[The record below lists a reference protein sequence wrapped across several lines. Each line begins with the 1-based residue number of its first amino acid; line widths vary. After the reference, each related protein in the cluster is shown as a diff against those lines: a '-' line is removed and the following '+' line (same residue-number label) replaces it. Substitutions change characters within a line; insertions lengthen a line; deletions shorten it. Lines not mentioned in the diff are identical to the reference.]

1 MATFKKAK
9 ANKIPAAF
17 SKAQPD
23 KLFVRGSCGQKEK
36 TKNSR
41 NVVLFLSLCST
52 PWLNLV

>member
-36 TKNSR
+36 T
-41 NVVLFLSLCST
+41 
-52 PWLNLV
+52 